1 MEKLSAKQILTN
13 TQNNLP
19 LVKVW
24 LKENKAKLTE
34 AVLCGKDVDAD
45 TKDALKEVA
54 IVIGVLEETLSAWN
68 GE

>member
-19 LVKVW
+19 PVKEW

-34 AVLCGKDVDAD
+34 AVLCGKDIDDD
-45 TKDALKEVA
+45 TLCSLKEVT
-54 IVIGVLEETLSAWN
+54 IVIEVLEETLSAWN